1 MSGGGNV
8 VTSTLRFGGVME
20 AVLVVVVVLPFWVLV
35 AGLYSVME
43 RWS

>member
-1 MSGGGNV
+1 MS
-8 VTSTLRFGGVME
+8 E

-43 RWS
+43 RWK